1 MEPIMHAARLLLS
14 LTLTLAGTTSV
25 WASENRCGWIQ
36 NPTPGNYWLD
46 DGEGSWMLM
55 AQGSD
60 QEPLGMENMPDLSAG
75 DFVQT
80 NGYYGY
86 ACGCI
91 KAETERSSDFGES
104 FVGRIVA
111 IYGVKQLPISK
122 CRADKALPRPE

>member
-1 MEPIMHAARLLLS
+1 MRAANLLIS
-14 LTLTLAGTTSV
+14 LALTLAGTSAV
-25 WASENRCGWIQ
+25 LAKENRCGWVQ

-46 DGEGSWMLM
+46 DGEGSWMMM

-60 QEPLGMENMPDLSAG
+60 VEPLGMENMPDFTTG

-91 KAETERSSDFGES
+91 EAETERSSDFGDS
-104 FVGRIVA
+104 FVGRISA
-111 IYGVKQLPISK
+111 IYSVKQLPISQ
-122 CRADKALPRPE
+122 CRADKALRAPE

>member
-1 MEPIMHAARLLLS
+1 MRIAPLFLS
-14 LTLTLAGTTSV
+14 FTLILGATTAVS
-25 WASENRCGWIQ
+25 AKENRCGWIQ

-46 DGEGSWMLM
+46 DGEGSWMMM

-60 QEPLGMENMPDLSAG
+60 MEPLGMENMPDFTTG

-91 KAETERSSDFGES
+91 QAETDRSSDFGDS
-104 FVGRIVA
+104 FLGHISA
-111 IYGVKQLPISK
+111 IYSVEQLPISR
-122 CRADKALPRPE
+122 CRAYTALPDPE

>member
-1 MEPIMHAARLLLS
+1 MRARLILLS
-14 LTLTLAGTTSV
+14 LTLSLNATASALAK
-25 WASENRCGWIQ
+25 ENRCGWIQ

-55 AQGSD
+55 AQGSE
-60 QEPLGMENMPDLSAG
+60 QEPLGMENMPDFTVG

-91 KAETERSSDFGES
+91 QAETERTDEFGDG
-104 FVGRIVA
+104 FIGRITA
-111 IYGVKQLPISK
+111 IYGVKQLPISQ
-122 CRADKALPRPE
+122 CRADKALRDPE

>member
-1 MEPIMHAARLLLS
+1 MRHLYVILPVALALSGATPLL
-14 LTLTLAGTTSV
+14 AK
-25 WASENRCGWIQ
+25 ENRCGWVQ

-46 DGEGSWMLM
+46 DGEGSWIMT

-60 QEPLGMENMPDLSAG
+60 IEPLGMENLPDFTTG

-91 KAETERSSDFGES
+91 QAETERSSDFGDS
-104 FVGRIVA
+104 FVGRISA
-111 IYGVKQLPISK
+111 IYSVKQLPISQ
-122 CRADKALPRPE
+122 CRADKALPSPE

>member
-1 MEPIMHAARLLLS
+1 MRATPFILSFALTIAA
-14 LTLTLAGTTSV
+14 TATVFAK
-25 WASENRCGWIQ
+25 ENRCGWIQ

-55 AQGSD
+55 AQGSE
-60 QEPLGMENMPDLSAG
+60 QEPLGMENMPDFTTG

-91 KAETERSSDFGES
+91 QAETERSADYGDS
-104 FVGRIVA
+104 FVGRITA
-111 IYGVKQLPISK
+111 IYSVKQLPISQ
-122 CRADKALPRPE
+122 CRGDKALPKPE